1 MLVTWSWARWSRLIM
16 YFLSSKD
23 HKALFPIK
31 KRARRRSLK
40 GSLIFDHP
48 KLYRYRLRK
57 KLRTFPGYFFSV
69 FITTICKQVFK
80 SHFYSKLVLQ
90 KIQNLVRSSIPS
102 ILRAFFEFSNLSKT
116 PKIIFFGQNFFLADV
131 LQYGEHF

>member
-1 MLVTWSWARWSRLIM
+1 M

-31 KRARRRSLK
+31 KRARQRSLK
-40 GSLIFDHP
+40 VSLVFDHP

-80 SHFYSKLVLQ
+80 SHFDSKSEEQ
-90 KIQNLVRSSIPS
+90 KIQNLV
-102 ILRAFFEFSNLSKT
+102 
-116 PKIIFFGQNFFLADV
+116 
-131 LQYGEHF
+131 